1 MTQPLSI
8 TTTPNSPYPDKLG
21 PNKFLKYSYRGTD
34 LNHPDNTGLRKLMQS
49 GTPLIYFLGV
59 VKGRY
64 MATWPVY
71 IVGDNPGALTFS
83 VAVDAENQLGL
94 PFLAAEPDPV
104 QEYRR
109 PYITSNILVRLH
121 QRSFRERVLAAYQ
134 SQCTLCKLRH
144 VELLDAA
151 HIIADRE
158 SKGEP
163 VIQNGIALCKIHHA
177 AFDANILGINPDY
190 YISVRKDVL
199 EEIDGPMLKYG
210 IQSLDQQRIILP
222 RRKADWPDRDRLE
235 MRFSEFLKAV

>member
-1 MTQPLSI
+1 
-8 TTTPNSPYPDKLG
+8 
-21 PNKFLKYSYRGTD
+21 
-34 LNHPDNTGLRKLMQS
+34 
-49 GTPLIYFLGV
+49 
-59 VKGRY
+59 

-71 IVGDNPGALTFS
+71 IVGDNPAALTFS
-83 VAVDAENQLGL
+83 VAVNSENQLGL
-94 PFLAAEPDPV
+94 TSKAAEPDPI

-109 PYITSNILVRLH
+109 AYMTSNILVRLH

-134 SQCTLCKLRH
+134 NQCTLCKLKH

-151 HIIADRE
+151 HIIGDRE
-158 SKGEP
+158 DHGEP
-163 VIQNGIALCKIHHA
+163 IIQNGISLCKIHHA

-210 IQSLDQQRIILP
+210 IQSLDKQKIILP
-222 RRKADWPDRDRLE
+222 KRKTDWPDRERLE